1 MDREGGL
8 GLGGCLKVLLSLAV
22 LCVGVLAILTSL
34 GIFVGPDTAPDAPEA
49 PAVEPAPEQEVV
61 VPTPPAFAG
70 HTWAELSTISDEIAA
85 AGGGEA
91 SVAVAAS
98 YGLVNEDGSLIGE
111 VCPITL
117 TDGTQVG
124 LVIAGICHDTLT
136 GGGTAGLTL
145 VSDAAIAL
153 RPMNANGD
161 NAGGWEGSDLRS
173 WLASDGMALLPED
186 LRQVVRPVD
195 KHTNNVGSASDA
207 SQVTV
212 TSDTLWVPSA
222 TEVCGTIDWFA
233 TEYSPAYSYWDDVAN
248 AEGTQYQLF
257 RDGGVHSH
265 GDPSGILV
273 RTWQGS
279 AVPWWYRSAFFFVY
293 ENLEGRY
300 FYCAMDSGYPYS
312 YAQPE
317 MGQGVVVGLCI

>member
-1 MDREGGL
+1 MDREDGL

-22 LCVGVLAILTSL
+22 LCVGIVAILITL
-34 GIFVGPDTAPDAPEA
+34 GLVSGSEGASDVTDAQNVEHPSEPVTVAPIAR
-49 PAVEPAPEQEVV
+49 
-61 VPTPPAFAG
+61 AFQG
-70 HTWAELSTISDEIAA
+70 YTWEELSTISDEIAA
-85 AGGGEA
+85 AGGGDA

-98 YGLVNEDGSLIGE
+98 YGLVNEDGSLTGE
-111 VCPITL
+111 VCHITL
-117 TDGTQVG
+117 NDGTQVG
-124 LVIAGICHDTLT
+124 LVIAGICHDSLT

-153 RPMNANGD
+153 KPMNANGD

-173 WLASDGMALLPED
+173 WLATDGMALLPED
-186 LRQVVRPVD
+186 VRQVVRPVD
-195 KHTNNVGSASDA
+195 KHTNNTGSAWDA

-212 TSDTLWVPSA
+212 TSDSLWIPSA
-222 TEVCGTIDWFA
+222 TEVCGTIDWYA
-233 TEYSPAYSYWDDVAN
+233 TEYPPAYSYWDDVAN

-257 RDGGVHSH
+257 REGGVYSH
-265 GDPSGILV
+265 GDPSGILA

-317 MGQGVVVGLCI
+317 MEQGVVVGLCI